1 MMGGIEAITLPA
13 KEPTML
19 SDDQLARIRFA
30 YRLYSTGNSYGASAA
45 TVRAANQLSDKVVE
59 ACGQVRRIDSVLFHS
74 VARDILR
81 KSEN

>member
-1 MMGGIEAITLPA
+1 
-13 KEPTML
+13 ML

-30 YRLYSTGNSYGASAA
+30 YRVWSTKSTHGAPAA
-45 TVRAANQLSDKVVE
+45 AVRAANELSDKVVE